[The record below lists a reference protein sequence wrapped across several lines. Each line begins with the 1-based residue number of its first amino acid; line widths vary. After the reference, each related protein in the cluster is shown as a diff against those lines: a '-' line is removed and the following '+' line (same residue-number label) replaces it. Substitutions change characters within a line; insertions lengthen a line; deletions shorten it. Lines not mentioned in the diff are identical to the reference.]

1 MPGRTQF
8 NHSIVDSQTWGRDQ
22 TPQHDSNT
30 RALGKSAAAVSVRA
44 SLPPPSGPNRPI
56 GGYMSGQSAC
66 HFEWPLSPMAGP
78 LVARPQGAI
87 GGAARALPKHW
98 ARGRRAGSR
107 EDAHAGSRARVTSL
121 RGLYDAATLRALIA
135 PRARRANSQ
144 ALAMG
149 PMRHGGPHA
158 ARRGELG
165 RPAGAAGPGGL
176 GVGAFPIQSLL
187 QSRILLA
194 CRRGCDVAPH
204 ARARQRRPRR
214 QVARPHR

>member
-1 MPGRTQF
+1 MATVPDGGALRCEAPGR
-8 NHSIVDSQTWGRDQ
+8 DWR
-22 TPQHDSNT
+22 
-30 RALGKSAAAVSVRA
+30 
-44 SLPPPSGPNRPI
+44 
-56 GGYMSGQSAC
+56 GG
-66 HFEWPLSPMAGP
+66 AGP
-78 LVARPQGAI
+78 AQTLGPRATGREPRGCARRKSSPSHK
-87 GGAARALPKHW
+87 P
-98 ARGRRAGSR
+98 GS
-107 EDAHAGSRARVTSL
+107 
-121 RGLYDAATLRALIA
+121 LYDAATLRALIA